1 MRVERFNDVS
11 LLGIPGTEID
21 IPAGRAAGISL
32 SFYGTNGAGA
42 TLTMAN
48 ITAGGLIR
56 LTYKGRPLFNVNATS
71 LFQYDDLK
79 GGLPPFASAAAGAFR
94 TTFHIPFR
102 FGGFSQDNPDD
113 NVINIEPNS
122 MRLFL
127 PSPVVAV
134 TLPTAVNC
142 EVGLIEDMSGNS
154 RYFPYMFDSQ
164 YPMTAALNVPV
175 NGPNVRSLLLQRPS
189 GGALPNSVQFTMGT
203 TKLLEGPWM
212 MIEDNS
218 NIYNRIEAAAINAI
232 LAEIGNANPASYQGG
247 QYRLFLLGGAA
258 GNTIWITEMG
268 SFPASVQDYTK
279 TKNAALTSMA
289 LARSTSTAPASSAV
303 SGITNGKQVTTA
315 VAVSNNMSRGTRG
328 TGAGLDTTGFSGL
341 VS

>member
-1 MRVERFNDVS
+1 MRVERFNDVN

-32 SFYGTNGAGA
+32 GIYGTNGAGA

-56 LTYKGRPLFNVNATS
+56 LTYKGKPLFNVNATT

-79 GGLPPFASAAAGAFR
+79 GGLPPFASAIGGAFR

-102 FGGFSQDNPDD
+102 FGGMSQDNPDD
-113 NVINIEPNS
+113 NIVDIEPNS
-122 MRLFL
+122 MRLFI
-127 PSPVVAV
+127 
-134 TLPTAVNC
+134 PTAVTAVAPPAAINC
-142 EVGLIEDMSGNS
+142 EVGLIEDLSGNS

-164 YPMTAALNVPV
+164 YPLTAALNVPV

-189 GGALPNSVQFTMGT
+189 GGALPNSIQFTQGT
-203 TKLLEGPWM
+203 TKLMEGPWM

-218 NIYNRIEAAAINAI
+218 NIYNRVEAAAITAI

-268 SFPASVQDYTK
+268 SFPATLAQYMK
-279 TKNAALTSMA
+279 TKSAAITSLA
-289 LARSTSTAPASSAV
+289 IARSLSSAPISV
-303 SGITNGKQVTTA
+303 AVAGLVNGKQVTTA
-315 VAVSNNMSRGTRG
+315 Q
-328 TGAGLDTTGFSGL
+328 TGASRAPAAVDRTGFAGL
-341 VS
+341 AS

>member
-1 MRVERFNDVS
+1 MRVERFNDVN

-32 SFYGTNGAGA
+32 GFYGTNGAGA

-56 LTYKGRPLFNVNATS
+56 LTYKGRPLYNVNATT

-79 GGLPPFASAAAGAFR
+79 GGLPPFASAIGGAFR

-102 FGGFSQDNPDD
+102 FGGMSQDNPDD
-113 NVINIEPNS
+113 NVIDIEPNS
-122 MRLFL
+122 MRLFI
-127 PSPVVAV
+127 
-134 TLPTAVNC
+134 PTAVTAVAPPAAINC

-164 YPMTAALNVPV
+164 YPLTAALNVPI

-189 GGALPNSVQFTMGT
+189 GGALPNSIQFTQGT

-218 NIYNRIEAAAINAI
+218 NIYNKVEAAAVTAI
-232 LAEIGNANPASYQGG
+232 LAEIGNANPATYQGG

-268 SFPASVQDYTK
+268 SFPASPAQYVK

-289 LARSTSTAPASSAV
+289 LARSTSQAPV
-303 SGITNGKQVTTA
+303 SVTVAAIVNGKQVTTA
-315 VAVSNNMSRGTRG
+315 NIVGPVKSPDRD
-328 TGAGLDTTGFSGL
+328 LTGFSGL
-341 VS
+341 AS